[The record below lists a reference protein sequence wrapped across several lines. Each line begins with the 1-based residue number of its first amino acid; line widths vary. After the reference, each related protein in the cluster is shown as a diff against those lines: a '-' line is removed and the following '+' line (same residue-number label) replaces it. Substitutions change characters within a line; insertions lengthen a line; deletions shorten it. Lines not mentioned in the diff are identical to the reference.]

1 MAAERARPTTER
13 DHRSLALAIAAFGDA
28 LIAKSPRTAT
38 NYRSALNRFLEFL
51 PSMGLD
57 PAGATTDALPADSIE
72 RFYTWLLRTYGRDHK
87 ASAVTYVAGV
97 RAFFRFLDRQ
107 GSLAQGVSF
116 ERMNDGVRE
125 LIGRTRYKT
134 PRADDG
140 VARVVTT
147 AMAAPLPP
155 ALREH
160 EQARLEALRDRAILA
175 TLYCTGMRRAELAG
189 LNRADIRD
197 GRASE
202 GIITGKGDRE
212 RTIFFDEPAL
222 AAIRA
227 YLDERRD
234 TLAPVFL
241 RHDDGR
247 GQPGPRGE
255 HWRLSPQSVWNVV
268 KRYGRLA
275 RVDVSPHKL
284 RHLKARVLL
293 NAGAHLAEVQDIL
306 GHASPETTKR
316 IYAQYTKQHLREVFD
331 QFSVPAE
338 DLVRGAVG
346 PTRALLRGGE

>member
-1 MAAERARPTTER
+1 MAARRGHPSVEAGA
-13 DHRSLALAIAAFGDA
+13 RSLSAAIAAFGDA

-38 NYRSALNRFLEFL
+38 NYKSALNRFREFL
-51 PSMGLD
+51 PSIGLD
-57 PAGATTDALPADSIE
+57 PTRATTDALPADSLE
-72 RFYTWLLRTYGRDHK
+72 RFYTWLLRAYGRDHK

-107 GSLAQGVSF
+107 GLLAPGTSY
-116 ERMNDGVRE
+116 ERMKDGVRE

-140 VARVVTT
+140 VARAVTT
-147 AMAAPLPP
+147 AMATPLPP
-155 ALREH
+155 PAREH
-160 EQARLEALRDRAILA
+160 EQRRLEALRDRAILA
-175 TLYCTGMRRAELAG
+175 TLYGTGMRRAELAG
-189 LNRADIRD
+189 LNRADVRD

-212 RTIFFDEPAL
+212 RTVFFDDAAL

-227 YLDERRD
+227 YLDARQD
-234 TLAPVFL
+234 TLAPLFL

-255 HWRLSPQSVWNVV
+255 RWRLSPQSVWSVV

-275 RVDVSPHKL
+275 GVDVSPHKL

-338 DLVRGAVG
+338 DLVRGESS
-346 PTRALLRGGE
+346 GGT